1 MDELRKRAKELLESG
16 EVKVVIGFEQG
27 VGNKTRAVFV
37 TNPDDVAKLIFDSRC
52 VQNLAVY
59 LHKHEVKQLGKPA
72 IVAPIPVM
80 RAVIQLAAE
89 NQVKDENIVVLG
101 ITPESKLMEFANL
114 DEVEAYLAQH
124 AIEIDARDKELI
136 AKIDSMTSEE
146 RWAFWVE
153 QLSPCFKCYAC
164 RAACPMCYCQRCTV
178 EMNQPQWIHAPSH
191 QLGNIEWHFM
201 RAMHLAGRCV
211 DCGACADA
219 CPLAIPFSLLTKKM
233 FENIEENFGEH
244 KPSRKC
250 AHVMST
256 FNPDDKESF
265 IR

>member
-27 VGNKTRAVFV
+27 TGNKTRTVFA
-37 TNPDDVAKLIFDSRC
+37 TRPEDVSRLIFDSRC

-59 LHKHEVKQLGKPA
+59 LNKREVKELGKPA
-72 IVAPIPVM
+72 IVAPLPVM
-80 RAVIQLAAE
+80 RAIIQLAAE
-89 NQVKDENIVVLG
+89 NQIKDENVVVLG
-101 ITPESKLMEFANL
+101 ITPESKLMEFAKL
-114 DEVEAYLAQH
+114 DDVEAYLEQH
-124 AIEIDARDKELI
+124 AIEIDARDKEII
-136 AKIDSMTSEE
+136 AKLDKMAPEE

-164 RAACPMCYCQRCTV
+164 RAACPLCYCQRCTV
-178 EMNQPQWIHAPSH
+178 EMNQPQWVHAPSH
-191 QLGNIEWHFM
+191 TLGNIEWHFM

-219 CPLAIPFSLLTKKM
+219 CPLAIPLNLLTKKM
-233 FENIEENFGEH
+233 FEGIKDSFGGYQ
-244 KPSRKC
+244 PSTKC
-250 AHVMST
+250 GHVMST